1 MSNYKQTSKEDKAK
15 VEMLL
20 AEFKDQ
26 YKLHIKK
33 SAYIEKNDFY
43 ILEVMSELTNE
54 SKHLIIHPNK
64 QGFNLEQTI
73 LRKFSI

>member
-1 MSNYKQTSKEDKAK
+1 MKENNKLTSTEKEK

-54 SKHLIIHPNK
+54 TKYLIIHPNK
-64 QGFNLEQTI
+64 AGFNLEQTL

>member
-1 MSNYKQTSKEDKAK
+1 MKKDDKLTIADKAK

-33 SAYIEKNDFY
+33 YAYIEKNDFY
-43 ILEVMSELTNE
+43 ILEVMSEPTNE
-54 SKHLIIHPNK
+54 TKHLIIHPNK
-64 QGFNLEQTI
+64 AGFNLEQTL